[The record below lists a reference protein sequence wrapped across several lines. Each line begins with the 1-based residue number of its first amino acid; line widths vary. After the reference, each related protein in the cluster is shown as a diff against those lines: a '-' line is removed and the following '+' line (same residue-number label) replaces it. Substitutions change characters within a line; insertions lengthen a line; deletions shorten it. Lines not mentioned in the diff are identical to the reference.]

1 MMNTLFHDG
10 ILSAVHMLLPD
21 HREIVKIHC
30 GRSNLPLAPCDLRH
44 TRFARPED
52 TGGVDCADLIRRHHP
67 EYDNTRQRPV
77 TDIFARTDAVA
88 TANVK
93 PGKPR
98 TTRKTVPAP
107 SVLRVRDA
115 PVAQT
120 IRKAY
125 GLSQRLLARLLGV
138 PATTLAR
145 WERTDELPPAT
156 RAKLKTMAGLLRSL
170 SRVIPKA
177 DLPAWL
183 ITPNDACRSVGGRAP
198 ADLMAKGQFDKIEAT
213 IYFLEKGVAY

>member
-1 MMNTLFHDG
+1 MT
-10 ILSAVHMLLPD
+10 
-21 HREIVKIHC
+21 
-30 GRSNLPLAPCDLRH
+30 
-44 TRFARPED
+44 
-52 TGGVDCADLIRRHHP
+52 
-67 EYDNTRQRPV
+67 
-77 TDIFARTDAVA
+77 
-88 TANVK
+88 TANLK

-98 TTRKTVPAP
+98 PTGKTLPAP
-107 SVLRVRDA
+107 SALRVRNA

-120 IRKAY
+120 VRKTY

-138 PATTLAR
+138 PATNLAR
-145 WERTDELPPAT
+145 WERADELPPAT

-198 ADLMAKGQFDKIEAT
+198 VDLMAKGQFDKIEAM
-213 IYFLEKGVAY
+213 IYFFESGVAY